1 MPTALNRSLA
11 ALVGIV
17 ALLAPVAAVPIVR
30 TIYVTVTDKN
40 GAKVPG
46 LTAADFAVKEGG
58 KAVEIIKAEPAT
70 ARMHLALMV
79 EDRLTP
85 SADIR
90 QALGDFITR
99 VRPVAEISLITVGLS
114 NITIVPYTQSLD
126 LLVAGIRQFS
136 LSGQP
141 AANLTEGLLEIGRE
155 FERQPADRPVIVAV
169 ALASGA
175 SSVSADE
182 VQGQLRQSGA
192 GFFALTFGGAQGAG
206 NTAVGSLGDESWRE
220 QVLGDG
226 TRQTGGRRI
235 NISATREAS
244 KTLQQL
250 ADDLMSQYVIT
261 YALPEG
267 TKLDRRLNVS
277 LKPKGLTLRAPTALR
292 DR

>member
-1 MPTALNRSLA
+1 MRDLSRRSLA

-17 ALLAPVAAVPIVR
+17 SLLTPVAAVPIVR

-114 NITIVPYTQSLD
+114 NITVVPYTQSLD
-126 LLVAGIRQFS
+126 LLVAGIRGFS
-136 LSGQP
+136 ISGQP
-141 AANLTEGLLEIGRE
+141 AANLTEGLLEIGKE

-169 ALASGA
+169 ALSSGA
-175 SSVSADE
+175 SSASADE

-206 NTAVGSLGDESWRE
+206 NTAVGALGEESWRE

-235 NISATREAS
+235 NIAATREAS
-244 KTLQQL
+244 NSLQQL

-267 TKLDRRLNVS
+267 AKLDRRVNVS

>member
-1 MPTALNRSLA
+1 MKPALNRALA
-11 ALVGIV
+11 ALVCAIC
-17 ALLAPVAAVPIVR
+17 LLAPAGAVPTLR
-30 TIYVTVTDKN
+30 TIYVTVTDNK
-40 GAKVPG
+40 GVKVPG

-58 KAVEIIKAEPAT
+58 KAVEIIKAEPAK
-70 ARMHLALMV
+70 ARIHLALLV

-90 QALGDFITR
+90 QALGDFISR
-99 VRPVAEISLITVGLS
+99 MQPFAEISLITVGLS
-114 NITIVPYTQSLD
+114 NITVVPYTQSLD
-126 LLVAGIRQFS
+126 LLVSGIRQFS

-141 AANLTEGLLEIGRE
+141 AANLTEGLLELSKE
-155 FERQPADRPVIVAV
+155 LEKQPVERPVIVAV
-169 ALASGA
+169 ALASG
-175 SSVSADE
+175 SSSASADE
-182 VQGQLRQSGA
+182 VLGHLRQSGA
-192 GFFALTFGGAQGAG
+192 GFFALTFGGAQGASDSP
-206 NTAVGSLGDESWRE
+206 VGSIGDESWRE

-235 NISATREAS
+235 NIAAIREGS
-244 KTLQQL
+244 KSLLQL

-267 TKLDRRLNVS
+267 AKLDRRLNVS

>member
-1 MPTALNRSLA
+1 M
-11 ALVGIV
+11 
-17 ALLAPVAAVPIVR
+17 AAVPTVR

-90 QALGDFITR
+90 QALGDFISR
-99 VRPVAEISLITVGLS
+99 MQPSAEISLITVGLS
-114 NITIVPYTQSLD
+114 NITVVPYTQSLD

-155 FERQPADRPVIVAV
+155 FEKHPADRPVIVAV
-169 ALASGA
+169 ALSSG
-175 SSVSADE
+175 SSSASADE
-182 VQGQLRQSGA
+182 VLGQLRQSGA
-192 GFFALTFGGAQGAG
+192 GFFALTLGGAQGASDSP
-206 NTAVGSLGDESWRE
+206 VGSIGDESWRE

-235 NISATREAS
+235 NIVATRETS
-244 KTLQQL
+244 KSLQQL

-261 YALPEG
+261 YALPDG
-267 TKLDRRLNVS
+267 AKLDRRLNVS